1 MPPTTHAGKDLPPV
15 IQRAIARAMD
25 PSLDLRH
32 AERVALA
39 VLIARAEARDGS
51 KGFWVRRTNFA
62 ALVGRV
68 ERTISSWLTALEDK
82 GWISRE
88 QGRARWGDFTS
99 LTVHLTDEAVA
110 FLGLARDSDLS
121 TTYRKKTSHAVGYQG
136 SKQSFGDTEP
146 AARPAEKGHS
156 QSTGQRSRAAFE
168 AKVPSDCRM
177 LLAVGMSPAAVFAAM
192 GRATAAGQRLADIVA
207 VRGDA
212 IRNARAPLAYLKSL
226 IAANVDY
233 RALNEQ
239 RATHQAQAAD
249 AQAWSRLLASTQAEY
264 ADSIVEGKRPDTRLR
279 IWGGGGHVTLQLRD
293 GKGWREAGAVAGEA
307 LLKFWR
313 RLATE
318 RPPALK
324 VA

>member
-1 MPPTTHAGKDLPPV
+1 MPPTKHAGKDLPPV

-39 VLIARAEARDGS
+39 ALIARAEARDGS

-68 ERTISSWLTALEDK
+68 ERTISTWLTALEDK

-110 FLGLARDSDLS
+110 FLGLARDADLS
-121 TTYRKKTSHAVGYQG
+121 TTYRKKTSHAVGNQG

-146 AARPAEKGHS
+146 AARPAEKRPPEGPS
-156 QSTGQRSRAAFE
+156 ERSHAAFE

-177 LLAVGMSPAAVFAAM
+177 LLETGMSPAAVFAAM
-192 GRATAAGQRLADIVA
+192 GCASAAGQRLADIVA

-212 IRNARAPLAYLKSL
+212 IRSARTPLAYLKSL

-233 RALNEQ
+233 RALNQQ
-239 RATHQAQAAD
+239 RASDQAQAVQ
-249 AQAWSRLLASTQAEY
+249 AQEWSSLLASTQSEY
-264 ADSIVEGKRPDTRLR
+264 ADSIVEGRMPNTRLR
-279 IWGGGGHVTLQLRD
+279 IWGREGHVTLQVRE
-293 GKGWREAGAVAGEA
+293 GKDWKEAGAIAGEA
-307 LLKFWR
+307 LTKFWR
-313 RLATE
+313 RLASE
-318 RPPALK
+318 RPPALRL
-324 VA
+324 A